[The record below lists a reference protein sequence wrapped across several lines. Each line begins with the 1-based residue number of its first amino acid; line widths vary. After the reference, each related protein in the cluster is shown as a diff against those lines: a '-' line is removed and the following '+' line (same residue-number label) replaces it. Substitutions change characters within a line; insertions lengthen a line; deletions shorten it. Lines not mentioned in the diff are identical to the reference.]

1 MKKKFKEFIPLWDFV
16 KEKKTTIIISSIL
29 IFIVELVGLLYGYL
43 NGKAVE
49 EVTKNNLEQAIA
61 YLIIY
66 LLIGI
71 VFNVIIYQLAKN
83 RKFNNKKTRI

>member
-16 KEKKTTIIISSIL
+16 KEKKTKIIISSIL

-49 EVTKNNLEQAIA
+49 EVLEQMISDNIIKNENDRETYRSRFL
-61 YLIIY
+61 YL
-66 LLIGI
+66 
-71 VFNVIIYQLAKN
+71 
-83 RKFNNKKTRI
+83 